1 MAGLNNIKKTV
12 MGLCTP
18 AQLYLF
24 LSVLSLVSVFT
35 GSMLLGNALVGLG
48 LALVW
53 TWVLNKICQGGYT
66 TVSWIL
72 VLIPI
77 LGVGLGV
84 GVGVLTHFL

>member
-1 MAGLNNIKKTV
+1 MHPCSTLLI
-12 MGLCTP
+12 
-18 AQLYLF
+18 

-35 GSMLLGNALVGLG
+35 GSMLLGNAIVGLG

>member
-1 MAGLNNIKKTV
+1 MAALKNLQKTV
-12 MGLCTP
+12 MSLCTP

-24 LSVLSLVSVFT
+24 LSIISLLSVFT
-35 GSMLLGNALVGLG
+35 GGMLLSNAVVGFA

-53 TWVLNKICQGGYT
+53 TWILNKICSGGYT

-77 LGVGLGV
+77 FGVGLGVGLGV
-84 GVGVLTHFL
+84 LTHFL

>member
-1 MAGLNNIKKTV
+1 MANLGNVKKTV

-24 LSVLSLVSVFT
+24 LSVLSLLSVFAGT
-35 GSMLLGNALVGLG
+35 MALTNALVGLA

-53 TWVLNKICQGGYT
+53 TWVLNRICKGGYK

-77 LGVGLGV
+77 FGVGLGVGLGV
-84 GVGVLTHFL
+84 LTALL